1 MDVLFILALYHQS
14 VVTCIL
20 EIGDTG
26 TVSPFEYIMFQF
38 LQRILIYSYY
48 PCIALRPLG
57 KHDVNDEATYER

>member
-26 TVSPFEYIMFQF
+26 TVSPLECITFQF
-38 LQRILIYSYY
+38 LHNELQILVIDTRHSLLLT
-48 PCIALRPLG
+48 IHFFLS
-57 KHDVNDEATYER
+57 V